1 MPADLRRR
9 VAVFDVVGDHP
20 LHVAAGDA
28 HQRPR
33 DDGYRDWDTTMAAIQ
48 GDPQLTDAEVQQ
60 YSVLFKGGRID
71 AA

>member
-1 MPADLRRR
+1 VL
-9 VAVFDVVGDHP
+9 
-20 LHVAAGDA
+20 LT
-28 HQRPR
+28 PR

-60 YSVLFKGGRID
+60 YSALFKGGRID